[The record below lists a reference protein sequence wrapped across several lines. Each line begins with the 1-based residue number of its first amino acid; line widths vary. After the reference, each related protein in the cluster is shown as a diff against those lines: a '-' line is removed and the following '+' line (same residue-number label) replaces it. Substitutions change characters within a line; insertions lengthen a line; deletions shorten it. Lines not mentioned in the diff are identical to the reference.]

1 METTRLRAK
10 SISPVIER
18 KFSHTPLLRYFTDKR
33 FKQISH
39 PRVLYLDGLVHTS
52 REWLNWLL
60 IGRSANVTTQRC
72 IAVKKQLRAHCAA
85 INRVWLST
93 THMSSTVHNCHQP
106 CRSNVNHKQLSIM
119 HSCHQPCRSNV
130 NHNQLSIMH
139 SCHQPYTAEI
149 KHTQL
154 SSTILSYH
162 QPYTADI
169 NHTQLSSTIL
179 S

>member
-1 METTRLRAK
+1 M
-10 SISPVIER
+10 IER
-18 KFSHTPLLRYFTDKR
+18 KFSHTRLLRYFTDKR

-72 IAVKKQLRAHCAA
+72 IAAVKKQLRAHCAA

-119 HSCHQPCRSNV
+119 HSCHQP
-130 NHNQLSIMH
+130 
-139 SCHQPYTAEI
+139 YTAEI

-162 QPYTADI
+162 QPYTLEI
-169 NHTQLSSTIL
+169 NHTQLSSTTLGYHQPYTAIINHTQKSSTIL